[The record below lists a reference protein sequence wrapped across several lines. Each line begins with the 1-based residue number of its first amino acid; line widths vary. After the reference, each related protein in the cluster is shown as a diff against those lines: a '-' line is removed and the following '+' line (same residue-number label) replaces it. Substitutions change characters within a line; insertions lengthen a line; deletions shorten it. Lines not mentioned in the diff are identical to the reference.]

1 MKVAIEHVAPCVRR
15 LTIEVPADKVN
26 HEFSAIYN
34 DLQRR
39 VRVPGFRQ
47 GKVPRRLLE
56 SYYHQSV
63 EQEVLRKLVPE
74 ALSEVL
80 IKENV
85 ASVGEPQIDEIALV
99 KGQPL
104 RFVATTQV
112 VPDFTLTDYKGWQ
125 FVRRIPE
132 VTEAQIDEALENLR
146 ARQAILQ
153 TVEGR
158 AVQEGDVVILDYT
171 GSVDGQP
178 IPGFAGSKVSIE
190 VGSGQSFPEIE
201 QGLVGMEQGSEK
213 MIPVHFPEDFRNA
226 AVAGK
231 VGQCRVLV
239 TEIKEKHLPN
249 LDDDFAR
256 GAYDD
261 VDSLAA
267 LRTKLRQ
274 ELEKIV
280 WQRADATV
288 QQEILTRLIAAHPIE
303 VPEVLLNEELRRL
316 YLQHKRQENDG
327 QLTEADYAVAPESLR
342 EPFGAQ
348 ALESLRGQLILRH
361 IAAAAE
367 ITVDATELEAEVA
380 ALAARTAQNP
390 EALKGAMERNGTLR
404 VLEASLLEAKVFA
417 KIMADMQITD
427 IIVREDTAVSQAEQ
441 VSNAPSKEE

>member
-1 MKVAIEHVAPCVRR
+1 MKVEIEHVATCVRR

-34 DLQRR
+34 DLQQR
-39 VRVPGFRQ
+39 VRMPGFRQ

-85 ASVGEPQIDEIALV
+85 ASVGEPQIDQIALV

-112 VPDFTLTDYKGWQ
+112 IPDFTLTDYQGWE

-132 VTEAQIDEALENLR
+132 VTEAQIDQALENMR

-158 AVQEGDVVILDYT
+158 AVREGDVVILDYT
-171 GSVDGQP
+171 GSLEGQP
-178 IPGFAGSKVSIE
+178 IPGFTGTKVSVE
-190 VGSGQSFPEIE
+190 VGSGQSFSEIE

-213 MIPVHFPEDFRNA
+213 IIPVHFPADFRNA

-231 VGQCRVLV
+231 VGQCRVVV
-239 TEIKEKHLPN
+239 TEIKEKHLPD

-256 GAYDD
+256 GVYDD

-267 LRTKLRQ
+267 LRTKVGQ
-274 ELEKIV
+274 ELEKV
-280 WQRADATV
+280 VRQRADTVV
-288 QQEILTRLIAAHPIE
+288 QQEILKQLVAAHPIE
-303 VPEVLLNEELRRL
+303 VPEVLLNEELRRA
-316 YLQHKRQENDG
+316 YLQHKHQENEG
-327 QLTEADYAVAPESLR
+327 QLTEADYSVAPESLR

-348 ALESLRGQLILRH
+348 ALESVRGQLILRH
-361 IAAAAE
+361 VAAAAE
-367 ITVDATELEAEVA
+367 ITVDAPEVEAEVA
-380 ALAARTAQNP
+380 ALAARTAQNA
-390 EALKGAMERNGTLR
+390 EALKRTMERNGTLR
-404 VLEASLLEAKVFA
+404 ALEASLLEAKVFA
-417 KIMADMQITD
+417 KIMADMHITD
-427 IIVREDTAVSQAEQ
+427 IIE
-441 VSNAPSKEE
+441 

>member
-26 HEFSAIYN
+26 HEFSAIYS
-34 DLQRR
+34 DLQQR
-39 VRVPGFRQ
+39 VRMPGFRQ

-125 FVRRIPE
+125 FVRRVPE

-178 IPGFAGSKVSIE
+178 LPGFAGSKVSIE
-190 VGSGQSFPEIE
+190 VASGQSFPEIE

-267 LRTKLRQ
+267 LRTKLGQ
-274 ELEKIV
+274 ELEKIA

-288 QQEILTRLIAAHPIE
+288 QQEILTRLIAAHPID
-303 VPEVLLNEELRRL
+303 VPEVLLNEELRRI

-342 EPFGAQ
+342 EPFGEQ

-367 ITVDATELEAEVA
+367 ITVDATEIEAEVA

-390 EALKGAMERNGTLR
+390 EALKGTMERNGTLR

-417 KIMADMQITD
+417 KIMADMHITD
-427 IIVREDTAVSQAEQ
+427 IIVREDTALSQAEQ

>member
-1 MKVAIEHVAPCVRR
+1 VRR

-34 DLQRR
+34 DLQQR
-39 VRVPGFRQ
+39 VRMPGFRQ

-80 IKENV
+80 VKENV
-85 ASVGEPQIDEIALV
+85 ASVGEPQIDQIALV

-125 FVRRIPE
+125 FVRRIAE
-132 VTEAQIDEALENLR
+132 VTEAQIDQALENLR
-146 ARQAILQ
+146 ARHAILQ

-158 AVQEGDVVILDYT
+158 AVHEGDVVILDYT
-171 GSVDGQP
+171 GSLDGQP
-178 IPGFAGSKVSIE
+178 IPGFAGTKVSIE

-201 QGLVGMEQGSEK
+201 QGLVGMEQGSAK
-213 MIPVHFPEDFRNA
+213 LIPVHFPEDFRNA

-231 VGQCRVLV
+231 VGQCRVVV

-256 GAYDD
+256 GIYDD

-267 LRTKLRQ
+267 LRTKLGQ
-274 ELEKIV
+274 ELEKIAR
-280 WQRADATV
+280 QRADAVV
-288 QQEILTRLIAAHPIE
+288 QQEILKQLVAAHPIE
-303 VPEVLLNEELRRL
+303 VPEVLLNEELRRV
-316 YLQHKRQENDG
+316 YLQHQRQEHEG
-327 QLTEADYAVAPESLR
+327 QLTEADYAIAPESLR
-342 EPFGAQ
+342 EPFGEQ

-367 ITVDATELEAEVA
+367 ITVDAAEIEAEVT

-390 EALKGAMERNGTLR
+390 EALKGTMERNGTLR

-417 KIMADMQITD
+417 KVMADMHITD
-427 IIVREDTAVSQAEQ
+427 ITVGEDTGVSKAEQ
-441 VSNAPSKEE
+441 A

>member
-1 MKVAIEHVAPCVRR
+1 MKVEIEQVATCVRR

-34 DLQRR
+34 DLQQR
-39 VRVPGFRQ
+39 VRMPGFRQ

-80 IKENV
+80 MKENV
-85 ASVGEPQIDEIALV
+85 ASVGEPQIDQIALV

-112 VPDFTLTDYKGWQ
+112 IPDFTLTDYQGWQ

-132 VTEAQIDEALENLR
+132 VTEAQIDQVLENMR

-153 TVEGR
+153 AVEGR
-158 AVQEGDVVILDYT
+158 AVREGDVVILDYP
-171 GSVDGQP
+171 GSLDGQP
-178 IPGFAGSKVSIE
+178 IPGFTGTKVSIE
-190 VGSGQSFPEIE
+190 VGSRQSFPEIE

-213 MIPVHFPEDFRNA
+213 VIPVHFPEDFRNA

-231 VGQCRVLV
+231 VGQCRVVV
-239 TEIKEKHLPN
+239 TEIKEKHLPD

-256 GAYDD
+256 GVYDD

-267 LRTKLRQ
+267 LRTKVGQ
-274 ELEKIV
+274 ELEKV
-280 WQRADATV
+280 ARQRADAVV
-288 QQEILTRLIAAHPIE
+288 QQEILTQLVVAHPIE
-303 VPEVLLNEELRRL
+303 VPEVLLNEELRRA
-316 YLQHKRQENDG
+316 YLQHKRQGNEG
-327 QLTEADYAVAPESLR
+327 QLTEADYYVAPESLR
-342 EPFGAQ
+342 EPFGEQ
-348 ALESLRGQLILRH
+348 ALESVRGQLILRH

-367 ITVDATELEAEVA
+367 ITVDATEVETEVA

-390 EALKGAMERNGTLR
+390 EALKSTMERNGTLR
-404 VLEASLLEAKVFA
+404 ALEASLVEAKVFA
-417 KIMADMQITD
+417 KIMVDMHIAD
-427 IIVREDTAVSQAEQ
+427 IIVSEDTEVSQAER
-441 VSNAPSKEE
+441 A

>member
-34 DLQRR
+34 DLRQR
-39 VRVPGFRQ
+39 VRMPGFRQ

-85 ASVGEPQIDEIALV
+85 ASVGEPQIDQIALV

-112 VPDFTLTDYKGWQ
+112 VPDFTLTDYKEWQ

-132 VTEAQIDEALENLR
+132 VTEAQIDQALENLR

-158 AVQEGDVVILDYT
+158 AVHEGDVVILDYT
-171 GSVDGQP
+171 GSLDGQP
-178 IPGFAGSKVSIE
+178 IPGFVGTKVSVE

-201 QGLVGMEQGSEK
+201 QGLVGMEPGSEK
-213 MIPVHFPEDFRNA
+213 MIPVHFPADFRNA

-231 VGQCRVLV
+231 VGQCRVIV

-256 GAYDD
+256 GVYDD
-261 VDSLAA
+261 IDSLAA
-267 LRTKLRQ
+267 MRTKLRQ
-274 ELEKIV
+274 ELEKIA
-280 WQRADATV
+280 WQRADAVV
-288 QQEILTRLIAAHPIE
+288 QQEILQQLVAAHPIE
-303 VPEVLLNEELRRL
+303 VPEVLLNEELRRI

-327 QLTEADYAVAPESLR
+327 RLTEADYAVAPESLR
-342 EPFGAQ
+342 EPFGEQ

-367 ITVDATELEAEVA
+367 TTVDATEVEAEVA
-380 ALAARTAQNP
+380 ALAVRTAQNP
-390 EALKGAMERNGTLR
+390 EALKGTMERNGTLR

-427 IIVREDTAVSQAEQ
+427 IIVHEDTAVSQAER
-441 VSNAPSKEE
+441 A

>member
-1 MKVAIEHVAPCVRR
+1 
-15 LTIEVPADKVN
+15 
-26 HEFSAIYN
+26 
-34 DLQRR
+34 
-39 VRVPGFRQ
+39 
-47 GKVPRRLLE
+47 
-56 SYYHQSV
+56 
-63 EQEVLRKLVPE
+63 
-74 ALSEVL
+74 
-80 IKENV
+80 
-85 ASVGEPQIDEIALV
+85 
-99 KGQPL
+99 
-104 RFVATTQV
+104 
-112 VPDFTLTDYKGWQ
+112 
-125 FVRRIPE
+125 
-132 VTEAQIDEALENLR
+132 
-146 ARQAILQ
+146 
-153 TVEGR
+153 
-158 AVQEGDVVILDYT
+158 
-171 GSVDGQP
+171 
-178 IPGFAGSKVSIE
+178 
-190 VGSGQSFPEIE
+190 
-201 QGLVGMEQGSEK
+201 MEQGSEK

-267 LRTKLRQ
+267 LRTKLGQ
-274 ELEKIV
+274 ELEKIA

-288 QQEILTRLIAAHPIE
+288 QQEILTRLIAAHPID
-303 VPEVLLNEELRRL
+303 VPEVLLNEELRRI

-342 EPFGAQ
+342 EPFGEQ

-367 ITVDATELEAEVA
+367 ITVDTTEIEAEVA

-390 EALKGAMERNGTLR
+390 EALKGTMERNGTLR

-417 KIMADMQITD
+417 KIMADMHITD

>member
-390 EALKGAMERNGTLR
+390 EALKGTMERNGTLR

>member
-34 DLQRR
+34 DLQQR
-39 VRVPGFRQ
+39 VRMPGFRQ

-132 VTEAQIDEALENLR
+132 VTEAQIDAALENLR

-231 VGQCRVLV
+231 VGQCRVIV

-261 VDSLAA
+261 VESLAA
-267 LRTKLRQ
+267 LRTKLGQ
-274 ELEKIV
+274 ELEKIA
-280 WQRADATV
+280 WQRADAVV
-288 QQEILTRLIAAHPIE
+288 QQEILKRLVAAHPIE
-303 VPEVLLNEELRRL
+303 VPEVLLNEELRRI
-316 YLQHKRQENDG
+316 YLQHKRQEKDG

-342 EPFGAQ
+342 EPFGEQ

-367 ITVDATELEAEVA
+367 ITVDATEIEVEVA

-390 EALKGAMERNGTLR
+390 EALKGTMERNGTLR
-404 VLEASLLEAKVFA
+404 VLEASLLETKVFA
-417 KIMADMQITD
+417 KIMADMHITD
-427 IIVREDTAVSQAEQ
+427 MIVREDTAVSQAEQ
-441 VSNAPSKEE
+441 V

>member
-26 HEFSAIYN
+26 HEFSAIYS
-34 DLQRR
+34 DLQQR
-39 VRVPGFRQ
+39 VRMPGFRQ

-125 FVRRIPE
+125 FVRRVPE

-178 IPGFAGSKVSIE
+178 LPGFAGSKVSIE
-190 VGSGQSFPEIE
+190 VASGQSFPEIE

-249 LDDDFAR
+249 FDDDFAR

-267 LRTKLRQ
+267 LRTKLGQ
-274 ELEKIV
+274 ELEKIA

-288 QQEILTRLIAAHPIE
+288 QQEILTRLIAAHPID
-303 VPEVLLNEELRRL
+303 VPEVLLNEELRRI

-342 EPFGAQ
+342 EPFGEQ

-367 ITVDATELEAEVA
+367 ITVDTTEIEAEVA

-390 EALKGAMERNGTLR
+390 EALKGTMERNGTLR
-404 VLEASLLEAKVFA
+404 VLEASLLEDKVFA
-417 KIMADMQITD
+417 KIMADMHITD

>member
-1 MKVAIEHVAPCVRR
+1 MKVEIEHVATCVRR

-34 DLQRR
+34 DLQHR
-39 VRVPGFRQ
+39 VRMPGFRQ

-85 ASVGEPQIDEIALV
+85 ASVGEPQIDQIALV

-112 VPDFTLTDYKGWQ
+112 IPDFTLADYQGWQ

-132 VTEAQIDEALENLR
+132 VTEVQIDQALANIRE
-146 ARQAILQ
+146 RQAILQ

-158 AVQEGDVVILDYT
+158 AVRSGDVVILDYS
-171 GSVDGQP
+171 GSLDEQP
-178 IPGFAGSKVSIE
+178 LPGFTGTKVSIE

-201 QGLVGMEQGSEK
+201 QGLVEMEQGSEK
-213 MIPVHFPEDFRNA
+213 VIPVHFPEDFRNA

-231 VGQCRVLV
+231 VGQCRVVV
-239 TEIKEKHLPN
+239 TEIKEKHLPD

-256 GAYDD
+256 GVYDD

-267 LRTKLRQ
+267 LRTKVGQ
-274 ELEKIV
+274 ELEKV
-280 WQRADATV
+280 ARQRADTVV
-288 QQEILTRLIAAHPIE
+288 QQEILKQLVAAHPIE
-303 VPEVLLNEELRRL
+303 VPEVLLNEELRRT
-316 YLQHKRQENDG
+316 YLQHKRHENAG
-327 QLTEADYAVAPESLR
+327 QLTEADYHVAPESLR
-342 EPFGAQ
+342 EPFGN
-348 ALESLRGQLILRH
+348 R
-361 IAAAAE
+361 
-367 ITVDATELEAEVA
+367 
-380 ALAARTAQNP
+380 
-390 EALKGAMERNGTLR
+390 
-404 VLEASLLEAKVFA
+404 
-417 KIMADMQITD
+417 
-427 IIVREDTAVSQAEQ
+427 
-441 VSNAPSKEE
+441 PSRACVGN

>member
-1 MKVAIEHVAPCVRR
+1 MKVEIEHVATCVRR

-26 HEFSAIYN
+26 REFSAIYN
-34 DLQRR
+34 DLQQR
-39 VRVPGFRQ
+39 VRMPGFRQ

-85 ASVGEPQIDEIALV
+85 ASVGEPQIDQIALI

-112 VPDFTLTDYKGWQ
+112 IPDFTLTDYQGWQ

-132 VTEAQIDEALENLR
+132 VTEVQIDQVLENMR

-158 AVQEGDVVILDYT
+158 AVREGDVVILDYT
-171 GSVDGQP
+171 GSLGGQP
-178 IPGFAGSKVSIE
+178 IPGFTGTKVSVE

-201 QGLVGMEQGSEK
+201 QALIGMEQGSDK
-213 MIPVHFPEDFRNA
+213 VIPVHFPEDFRNA

-231 VGQCRVLV
+231 VGQCQVV
-239 TEIKEKHLPN
+239 VAEIKEKHLPD

-256 GAYDD
+256 GVYDD

-267 LRTKLRQ
+267 LRIKVEQ
-274 ELEKIV
+274 ELEKIAR
-280 WQRADATV
+280 QRADAVV
-288 QQEILTRLIAAHPIE
+288 QQEILKRLVTVHPIE
-303 VPEVLLNEELRRL
+303 VPEVLLNEELRRT
-316 YLQHKRQENDG
+316 YLQHKRQEN
-327 QLTEADYAVAPESLR
+327 QEELTEADYYVAPESLR
-342 EPFGAQ
+342 ELFGEQ
-348 ALESLRGQLILRH
+348 ALESVRGQLILRH

-367 ITVDATELEAEVA
+367 ITVEPTEVEAEVA
-380 ALAARTAQNP
+380 VLAARTAQNP
-390 EALKGAMERNGTLR
+390 EALKRTMERNGTLR
-404 VLEASLLEAKVFA
+404 ALEASLLEAKVFA
-417 KIMADMQITD
+417 KVMADMHITD
-427 IIVREDTAVSQAEQ
+427 ITVSEDAALSPAEQ
-441 VSNAPSKEE
+441 A

>member
-1 MKVAIEHVAPCVRR
+1 
-15 LTIEVPADKVN
+15 
-26 HEFSAIYN
+26 
-34 DLQRR
+34 
-39 VRVPGFRQ
+39 
-47 GKVPRRLLE
+47 
-56 SYYHQSV
+56 
-63 EQEVLRKLVPE
+63 
-74 ALSEVL
+74 L

-85 ASVGEPQIDEIALV
+85 ASVGEPQIDQIALV

-132 VTEAQIDEALENLR
+132 VTEAQIDQALENIR
-146 ARQAILQ
+146 ARHAILQ

-158 AVQEGDVVILDYT
+158 AVHEGDVVILDYT
-171 GSVDGQP
+171 GSLDGQP
-178 IPGFAGSKVSIE
+178 IPGFAGTKVSIE

-213 MIPVHFPEDFRNA
+213 LIPVHFPEDSRNA

-231 VGQCRVLV
+231 VGQCRVVV

-256 GAYDD
+256 GVYDD

-267 LRTKLRQ
+267 LRTKLGQ
-274 ELEKIV
+274 ELEKIAR
-280 WQRADATV
+280 QRADAVV
-288 QQEILTRLIAAHPIE
+288 QQEILKQLVAAHPIE
-303 VPEVLLNEELRRL
+303 VPEVLLNEELRRV
-316 YLQHKRQENDG
+316 YLQHQRQEHEG

-342 EPFGAQ
+342 EPFGEQ

-367 ITVDATELEAEVA
+367 ITVDAAELEAEVA

-390 EALKGAMERNGTLR
+390 EALKGTMERNGTLR
-404 VLEASLLEAKVFA
+404 VLEASLLESKVFA
-417 KIMADMQITD
+417 KIMADMHITD
-427 IIVREDTAVSQAEQ
+427 ITDSEDTAVSQAERG
-441 VSNAPSKEE
+441 SL

>member
-1 MKVAIEHVAPCVRR
+1 MKAEIEHVATCVRR

-34 DLQRR
+34 DLQQR
-39 VRVPGFRQ
+39 VRMPGFRQ

-85 ASVGEPQIDEIALV
+85 ASVGEPQIDQIALV

-112 VPDFTLTDYKGWQ
+112 IPDFTLMDYQGWE

-132 VTEAQIDEALENLR
+132 VTEAQIDQVLENMR

-158 AVQEGDVVILDYT
+158 AVREGDVVILDYT
-171 GSVDGQP
+171 GFLEGQP
-178 IPGFAGSKVSIE
+178 IPGFTGTKVSVE
-190 VGSGQSFPEIE
+190 VGNGQSFPEIE

-213 MIPVHFPEDFRNA
+213 VIPVHFPADFRNA

-231 VGQCRVLV
+231 VGQCRVVV
-239 TEIKEKHLPN
+239 TEIKEKHLPD

-256 GAYDD
+256 GVYDD

-267 LRTKLRQ
+267 LRTKVGQ
-274 ELEKIV
+274 ELEKV
-280 WQRADATV
+280 ARQRADAVV
-288 QQEILTRLIAAHPIE
+288 QQEILKQLVAAHPIE
-303 VPEVLLNEELRRL
+303 VPEVLLNEELRRA
-316 YLQHKRQENDG
+316 YLQHKHQENGG
-327 QLTEADYAVAPESLR
+327 QLTEADYSVAPESLR

-348 ALESLRGQLILRH
+348 ALESVRGQLILRH

-367 ITVDATELEAEVA
+367 ITVDAPEVEAEVA
-380 ALAARTAQNP
+380 ALAARTAQNA
-390 EALKGAMERNGTLR
+390 EALKRTMERNGTLR
-404 VLEASLLEAKVFA
+404 ALEASLLEAKVFA
-417 KIMADMQITD
+417 KIMADMHITD
-427 IIVREDTAVSQAEQ
+427 IIVSEDTAVSQAER
-441 VSNAPSKEE
+441 A